1 MATTTSWVK
10 GRQVFE
16 LMFTLTFEDTTAA
29 VMFNL
34 PANARII
41 AVIPNVK
48 TAFSGG
54 TATFSM
60 GTTSASANEI
70 VNGESVASTGN
81 IDLGGD
87 LASPGHE
94 TTAVTPIYA
103 VVGASNTAGEVDV
116 SVLVSTIKH
125 TRK

>member
-10 GRQVFE
+10 ARQVFE
-16 LMFTLTFEDTTAA
+16 AMFTLTYADTTAA
-29 VMFNL
+29 VMFTL
-34 PANARII
+34 PAGARII
-41 AVIPNVK
+41 AVLPNVK

-54 TATFSM
+54 TTTFSM
-60 GTTSASANEI
+60 GTSATATEI
-70 VNGESVASTGN
+70 VNGESVAAAGN
-81 IDLGGD
+81 IDLGTH
-87 LASPGHE
+87 LASPGYE

-116 SVLVSTIKH
+116 SVLISTEKH